1 MQKTRINLLPWRDTQ
16 RKEREI
22 RFVIIT
28 GLALA
33 FVGTIV
39 LSGHLYMADK
49 ITYQQ
54 SRNDY
59 LKNEIKKADAK
70 IRKIKK
76 LKDKKRHLVERM
88 NVIQELEES
97 RSHVVHLLDEFVK
110 HIPSGVYL
118 KRMKQ
123 KKNKITLEGVA
134 QSDARVSSLMSSLDA
149 SPWLTNP
156 KIYLIKNSSTK
167 NQSNHRKR
175 SMSSFRLVITLT
187 TPKKDKLK

>member
-33 FVGTIV
+33 FVGAIV
-39 LSGHLYMADK
+39 FSVHLYMADK
-49 ITYQQ
+49 IAYQQ

-59 LKNEIKKADAK
+59 LKSEIKKAEA
-70 IRKIKK
+70 KIKK
-76 LKDKKRHLVERM
+76 IEKLQDKKRRLVERM

-97 RSHVVHLLDEFVK
+97 RSHVVHLLDELVK
-110 HIPSGVYL
+110 HIPDGVYL
-118 KRMKQ
+118 KRMTQ

-134 QSDARVSSLMSSLDA
+134 QSDARVSSLMSNLDK
-149 SPWLTNP
+149 SPWFTNP
-156 KIYLIKNSSTK
+156 KIYLIQTSTK
-167 NQSNHRKR
+167 TQSNHRKR
-175 SMSSFRLVITLT
+175 SESSFRLEITLT
-187 TPKKDKLK
+187 TPKKDKSK

>member
-33 FVGTIV
+33 FVGAIV

-59 LKNEIKKADAK
+59 LKTEIKKADAK
-70 IRKIKK
+70 IKKIKK
-76 LKDKKRHLVERM
+76 LKEKKRRLVERM

-97 RSHVVHLLDEFVK
+97 RSHVVHLLDELVK

-118 KRMKQ
+118 KRMTQ

-156 KIYLIKNSSTK
+156 KIYLIQNSTK
-167 NQSNHRKR
+167 TQSNQRKR
-175 SMSSFRLVITLT
+175 SVSSFRLEIIQT
-187 TPKKDKLK
+187 TPKKDQSK

>member
-1 MQKTRINLLPWRDTQ
+1 MQNTRINLLPWRDTQ

-33 FVGTIV
+33 FVGAIV

-49 ITYQQ
+49 ISYQQ

-59 LKNEIKKADAK
+59 LKAEIKKADAK
-70 IRKIKK
+70 IKKIKK
-76 LKDKKRHLVERM
+76 LKDKKRRLVERM

-97 RSHVVHLLDEFVK
+97 RSHLVHLLDELVK
-110 HIPSGVYL
+110 QIPSGVYF
-118 KRMKQ
+118 KRMTQ

-134 QSDARVSSLMSSLDA
+134 QSDARVSSLMGSLEA

-156 KIYLIKNSSTK
+156 KVYFIKDSTTK
-167 NQSNHRKR
+167 QSNQRKR
-175 SMSSFRLVITLT
+175 SVSSFRLEIIQT
-187 TPKKDKLK
+187 TPQKDKSK